1 MGIDDMLK
9 LYETSYFADTT
20 AAGWFDANE
29 DAKASGIRE
38 RTIDGRAIGG
48 YKVPVA
54 RARELVSAMIE
65 NVQEARDALRGTA
78 DRMARAKRD
87 GLLDMD
93 GYKQQDGETQERWLA
108 CVQVVRGDYTRA
120 VSELK
125 HWQEYAQLAAKGEL
139 PTLKDSTGSG
149 TELIRMLA
157 DAKSDPRLPPE
168 NDEDDAAAGDRAP
181 GVLA

>member
-20 AAGWFDANE
+20 AGGWFEAHDA
-29 DAKASGIRE
+29 AKASGMHE
-38 RTIDGRAIGG
+38 RTIDGRAVGG
-48 YKVPVA
+48 FAVPIA
-54 RARELVSAMIE
+54 KGRELVSALIE
-65 NVQEARDALRGTA
+65 NVQEARDAVKGTSE
-78 DRMARAKRD
+78 RLTRAKRD

-93 GYKQQDGETQERWLA
+93 GFKQQDGETQERWLA

-120 VSELK
+120 VSEMK
-125 HWQEYAQLAAKGEL
+125 HWQEYAERAAKGEL

-157 DAKSDPRLPPE
+157 HAKSDPRLPPE
-168 NDEDDAAAGDRAP
+168 RDDEE
-181 GVLA
+181 LAI